1 MKPDF
6 FTNNRQKLR
15 ERVGSGLIIITA
27 NGLMQRTGDTTF
39 PFRQD
44 SNFWYLTGIDDP
56 DLTLVM
62 EDEKEYIVLP
72 PRDEIRNIFDGSID
86 VEALKKTSGISSI
99 LTEAQGW
106 PQLNDKLKS
115 TKVMS
120 ILEPL
125 DQFVRFYDFYSNPAR
140 RHLKERLLRTN
151 PKLKTKDI
159 REDFAALRVVKHPSE
174 IRVLQQAIDITVDS
188 IKAVQRKLSKLE
200 YEYQVE
206 ALLEYEYRQRGAR
219 GVGFETIVASG
230 KNASTVH
237 YTANRGKILK
247 NQLLLIDTGAEV
259 GNYTADIS
267 RTLAIGKA
275 TARQRA
281 VYEAVKRAQAY
292 AISLIR
298 PGVNFR
304 DYEKL
309 VETFVGE
316 ELKQLGLIKK
326 ASRKT
331 IRKYFPHATSHYLGL
346 DCHDTGDYYA
356 DFVENMV
363 LAVEPGI
370 VIPEEGIGVR
380 IEDNVVVTKDG
391 CRVMSQHLP
400 TVLP

>member
-1 MKPDF
+1 MKSEF
-6 FTNNRQKLR
+6 FTNNRRKLR
-15 ERVGSGLIIITA
+15 ERVGPGLIIITA
-27 NGLMQRTGDTTF
+27 NGLMQRTGDTTY

-44 SNFWYLTGIDDP
+44 SNFWYLTGLNDP

-62 EDEKEYIVLP
+62 DGDRHYVILP

-86 VEALKKTSGISSI
+86 NEALKKASGLYSI

-106 PQLNDKLKS
+106 PQLNEQLKT
-115 TKVMS
+115 TKKVF

-125 DQFVRFYDFYSNPAR
+125 EQFVRFYDFYSNPAR

-159 REDFAALRVVKHPSE
+159 REDLAALRVVKHPSE
-174 IRVLQQAIDITVDS
+174 IKMIQQAIDITVDA
-188 IKAVQRKLSKLE
+188 IKVLSRKLSKLE
-200 YEYQVE
+200 YEYEVE
-206 ALLEYEYRQRGAR
+206 ALLEHEYRRKGAT
-219 GVGFETIVASG
+219 GLAFETVVASG

-237 YTANRGKILK
+237 YFANNDKLYR
-247 NQLLLIDTGAEV
+247 NQLLLIDTGAEYS
-259 GNYTADIS
+259 NYASDIS
-267 RTLAIGKA
+267 RMFVVGKA

-281 VYEAVKRAQAY
+281 VYDAGKRAQEY
-292 AISLIR
+292 AISLIK
-298 PGVNFR
+298 PGLNFR

-309 VETFVGE
+309 VETFVGQ

-346 DCHDTGDYYA
+346 DAHDTGDYYA
-356 DFVENMV
+356 DFQENMV

-370 VIPEEGIGVR
+370 IIPEEGIGVR
-380 IEDNVVVTKDG
+380 VEDNVVVTKDG
-391 CRVMSQHLP
+391 CLVMSRHLP
-400 TVLP
+400 SLLR